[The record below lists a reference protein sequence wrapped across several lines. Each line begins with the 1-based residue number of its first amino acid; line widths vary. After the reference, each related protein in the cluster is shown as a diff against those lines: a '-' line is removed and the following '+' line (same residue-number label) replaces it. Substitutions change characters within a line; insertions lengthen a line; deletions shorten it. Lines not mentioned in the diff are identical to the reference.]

1 MKFEIKHELPG
12 RIRIH
17 LRQTK
22 MTIREADLFSF
33 YLSSLPM
40 VKKAVVYERT
50 ADAAIVF
57 DGSRQELIDHILQF
71 RYEDRTLD
79 EIVPQESG
87 RALNQEYKEKLL
99 QKLAVRAFTTVFFP
113 APLRAVYTL
122 LQSLKYLAKGI
133 RCLAERKLEVE
144 VLDATAISVSML
156 RMDFNTAGSVMFL
169 L

>member
-1 MKFEIKHELPG
+1 
-12 RIRIH
+12 
-17 LRQTK
+17 

-99 QKLAVRAFTTVFFP
+99 QINASDGIAHLLFLIFVGYSLFRHLNTA
-113 APLRAVYTL
+113 TL
-122 LQSLKYLAKGI
+122 LIPDHCPSNENFAK
-133 RCLAERKLEVE
+133 R
-144 VLDATAISVSML
+144 
-156 RMDFNTAGSVMFL
+156 
-169 L
+169 

>member
-1 MKFEIKHELPG
+1 
-12 RIRIH
+12 
-17 LRQTK
+17 

-99 QKLAVRAFTTVFFP
+99 QKLAVRAFTTVFFQ
-113 APLRAVYTL
+113 PLCV
-122 LQSLKYLAKGI
+122 QSIPYSS
-133 RCLAERKLEVE
+133 R
-144 VLDATAISVSML
+144 
-156 RMDFNTAGSVMFL
+156 
-169 L
+169 